1 MSDEAPLVSVVV
13 PTYGRPE
20 YLTEAVESV
29 LGQTYDHVEV
39 VVVDDCSPDP
49 VEPQVAGVDPGG
61 RRLRVVR
68 HEENRGASAAR
79 TTGIEESDGAFVAF
93 IDDDDVWLPEKVERQ
108 LAAFEDPEVGVVAT
122 GLRYEVGGETSNVLR
137 PTLSGDATLNLL
149 YGEPFGTFSTLMVR
163 REVVEAAGTPDERF
177 PCWQDREWP
186 IRLSRHCLVDSIADP
201 LVVHRMGDHGQI
213 TDDFEAKRDVA
224 YPLFVETFR
233 PLAAEYGPEAE
244 RKLVS
249 TRANVVG
256 MSALKVGNHADACRF
271 ARRALR
277 ANPASGQAYLIL
289 LLSLGGRPLFR
300 TLQRAKRAV
309 VERRKTGTL

>member
-20 YLTEAVESV
+20 FLAEAIESV
-29 LGQTYDHVEV
+29 LTQDHDRIEV

-49 VEPQVAGVDPGG
+49 VEPQLDDLDRHG

-79 TTGIEESDGAFVAF
+79 TTGIEHAEGEFVAF
-93 IDDDDVWLPEKVERQ
+93 IDDDDVWLPGKVERQ
-108 LAAFEDPEVGVVAT
+108 LEAFADPEVGVVST
-122 GLRYEVGGETSNVLR
+122 GLRYEVGGEVSNVMR
-137 PTLSGDATLNLL
+137 PSLSGDATVELL

-163 REVVEAAGTPDERF
+163 SSVVEEAGTPDERF

-186 IRLSRHCLVDSIADP
+186 IRLSQHCLVDSVAEP

-213 TDDFEAKRDVA
+213 TDDFETKRDVA
-224 YPLFVETFR
+224 YPLFLETFR
-233 PLAAEYGPEAE
+233 PLAAQYGPAVE
-244 RKLVS
+244 RRLVS
-249 TRANVVG
+249 TRANFVAA
-256 MSALKVGNHADACRF
+256 SALKAGRYGD
-271 ARRALR
+271 ARRFALR
-277 ANPASGQAYLIL
+277 AVRADPTDHEGYLL
-289 LLSLGGRPLFR
+289 FAVSLGGRPLFR

-309 VERRKTGTL
+309 SGRLPTGRD